1 MFVTPAEFCCVYT
14 PTMTNFKVPNDATE
28 CRVWKKY
35 RVGSPEPGLIL
46 ANSKEGKCQGMTDKG
61 L

>member
-1 MFVTPAEFCCVYT
+1 
-14 PTMTNFKVPNDATE
+14 MTNFKVPNDATE